1 MLAIV
6 CERSMQFLLGSHD
19 ILCRCLTIFT
29 SILSSTMHNLRS
41 RMLKGSCSYNSCTM
55 KRSACVCLSLSRSPI
70 SWKILKVDLAL

>member
-19 ILCRCLTIFT
+19 ILCRCLTIIT
-29 SILSSTMHNLRS
+29 SVLSSTMRQS
-41 RMLKGSCSYNSCTM
+41 EETDVKRAML
-55 KRSACVCLSLSRSPI
+55 I